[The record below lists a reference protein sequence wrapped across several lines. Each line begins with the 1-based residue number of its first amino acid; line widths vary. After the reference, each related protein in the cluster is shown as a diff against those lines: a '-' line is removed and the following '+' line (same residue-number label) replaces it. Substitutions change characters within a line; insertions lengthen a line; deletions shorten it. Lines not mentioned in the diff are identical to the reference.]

1 METFIIANPVVAKW
15 VCGVLLGFVGI
26 LISWIIWFVKRYLDE
41 ISETI
46 RNFNQG
52 LEIIKTDQGLIKDR
66 LQRQETVCEM
76 QRKLCP
82 YYHQAVHQFEGGV

>member
-1 METFIIANPVVAKW
+1 METFIVTNPAVIKW
-15 VCGVLLGFVGI
+15 ICGALLGFVGL
-26 LISWIIWFVKRYLDE
+26 LISWIIWFVKRYLDA
-41 ISETI
+41 ISETVK
-46 RNFNQG
+46 NFNAG

-82 YYHQAVHQFEGGV
+82 YYHQAVLHEGGL